1 MYIKHVIFQSTR
13 PSRASTSTRPSRAS
27 TRSRSPAGKAYEIS
41 IHKAL
46 AGLDATLFVA
56 LKYRNLF
63 QSTRPSRAST
73 RLPWGKKIG
82 HDISIHKAL
91 AGLDYVDAEA
101 YGRYSDFNPQGPRGP
116 RHAGRTKKAQTVAF
130 QSTRPSRAS
139 TYPSRRTTPAYPYFN
154 PQGPRGPRRRWIAR
168 KMRRVPISIHK
179 ALAGLDPYRLMIF
192 WQKLQFQSTR
202 PSRASTHCSAIALA
216 IPGFQSTRP
225 SRASTTSWLSS
236 VSGFIISIHKALAGL
251 DLPSSIHGAIRQDF
265 NPQGPRGPR
274 RKT

>member
-13 PSRASTSTRPSRAS
+13 PSRASTVQCDTRYDRPMISIHKALAGLDLYPFLMSISSPISIHKALAGLDSKFNPFSSVLRFQSTRPSRASTTCMVIRIPQPKFQSTRPSRAS

-91 AGLDYVDAEA
+91 AGLDAD
-101 YGRYSDFNPQGPRGP
+101 G
-116 RHAGRTKKAQTVAF
+116 
-130 QSTRPSRAS
+130 
-139 TYPSRRTTPAYPYFN
+139 
-154 PQGPRGPRRRWIAR
+154 
-168 KMRRVPISIHK
+168 
-179 ALAGLDPYRLMIF
+179 
-192 WQKLQFQSTR
+192 
-202 PSRASTHCSAIALA
+202 
-216 IPGFQSTRP
+216 
-225 SRASTTSWLSS
+225 
-236 VSGFIISIHKALAGL
+236 
-251 DLPSSIHGAIRQDF
+251 
-265 NPQGPRGPR
+265 
-274 RKT
+274 